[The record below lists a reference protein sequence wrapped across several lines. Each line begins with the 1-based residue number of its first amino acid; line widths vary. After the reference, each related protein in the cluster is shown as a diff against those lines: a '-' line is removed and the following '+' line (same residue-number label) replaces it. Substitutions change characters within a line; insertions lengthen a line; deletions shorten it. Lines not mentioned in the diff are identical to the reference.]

1 MNVVDSLTDL
11 SAEVDPN
18 AAGRAVP
25 TTIAVKTDFEA
36 ICFEELMPIRDL
48 ITDETRLDL
57 VVNSCHLNYHNLHN
71 LTLPISLL
79 CITFLPHIIKSFQ
92 IRFFFI

>member
-1 MNVVDSLTDL
+1 MSFVNSLLDL
-11 SAEVDPN
+11 NAEGRA

-25 TTIAVKTDFEA
+25 TKSALMKDLKR

-48 ITDETRLDL
+48 TTDEARLDL
-57 VVNSCHLNYHNLHN
+57 VVDWYHLNFHYLHN

-79 CITFLPHIIKSFQ
+79 CINFLPHIIKSLC
-92 IRFFFI
+92 

>member
-1 MNVVDSLTDL
+1 MSVLNSLLDL
-11 SAEVDPN
+11 NAEGQA

-25 TTIAVKTDFEA
+25 TKSALMTHLKQ

-57 VVNSCHLNYHNLHN
+57 VVDCCHLNFHYLHN

-79 CITFLPHIIKSFQ
+79 CIIFSRTSS
-92 IRFFFI
+92 RAYV